1 MTNHLFHF
9 LLFVVISLGI
19 SLEVKA
25 EKYIPINHPKHPA
38 IENHLEVN
46 FSPDSRRLITLG
58 NGSQNWYIWDVTD
71 GTLIKKSEDTRD
83 FYDCQMS
90 PTGKY
95 IIACSFGQNLH
106 IYDGATYKLLNTIH
120 HEYVNRDFP
129 NYNNNLIMN
138 IRITSD
144 EKILYSQIW
153 GTIFIWDIETGKNL
167 AIYKDT
173 GLAFPNCFF
182 LPNSNI
188 IFQYQDINISRF
200 LDVLSGK
207 IVKEISKGIV
217 LSIVGKNH
225 KSIFGFTS
233 DGHSNIQIVEIDIEK
248 MEISKINQRIK
259 HSTANADANAEKG
272 IMLFSKNYITGN
284 QLNVEPVA
292 LYDFNQD
299 KYLTEFKGYAFTDL
313 LNSKPA
319 DDFKLSPDC
328 NYAAYSMDG
337 AVYLFD
343 ISDLTSSVKDFDTVK
358 N

>member
-120 HEYVNRDFP
+120 HEYVDPNFP

-138 IRITSD
+138 IQITSD
-144 EKILYSQIW
+144 EKILYSQIG
-153 GTIFIWDIETGKNL
+153 GTIFIWDLETGEKF
-167 AIYKDT
+167 AEHKDL
-173 GLAFPNCFF
+173 GFNFDAYCFFPNSLILFRGRNNNGSQF
-182 LPNSNI
+182 LN
-188 IFQYQDINISRF
+188 
-200 LDVLSGK
+200 VLTGK
-207 IVKEISKGIV
+207 IIKEIPV
-217 LSIVGKNH
+217 LTVYAMLGSNQ
-225 KSIFGFTS
+225 KSIYSFIT
-233 DGHSNIQIVEIDIEK
+233 DGHANLQRIEIDIDK
-248 MEISKINQRIK
+248 MEILKTNPK
-259 HSTANADANAEKG
+259 VTHLNVNMDANAEKG
-272 IMLFSKNYITGN
+272 IILIGRYYVTGN
-284 QLNVEPVA
+284 QLNNEPIA

-299 KYLTEFKGYAFTDL
+299 KYLTEFKGYAFSDL
-313 LNSKPA
+313 LNSKPGDA
-319 DDFKLSPDC
+319 FKLSPDC

-337 AVYLFD
+337 TVYLFD
-343 ISDLTSSVKDFDTVK
+343 ISDLTSSVKDFDAVK